1 MYDSPSFFYPPSLLC
16 WLSLSRGFKSPLD
29 YTSGYCSSPTVFKCY
44 PVALFCLLLFFFNC
58 IWTNR
63 TKCRAEIT
71 FWWTF
76 TSPSIFFLFQFF
88 HYFFPFFLTTIW
100 KDPAVAVTDVLKLL
114 PQEIILPQHLLLS
127 GKRLLTVELL
137 QHLSLLW
144 QKLFPLTSRRA
155 FFSAQE
161 KMERHRV
168 FFCSFKDGE
177 SPTCLSSLAK

>member
-1 MYDSPSFFYPPSLLC
+1 M
-16 WLSLSRGFKSPLD
+16 
-29 YTSGYCSSPTVFKCY
+29 FKCY
-44 PVALFCLLLFFFNC
+44 PVALFCLLLFFLLHLNQSNQMQSRNNFLVDVYFPVN
-58 IWTNR
+58 
-63 TKCRAEIT
+63 
-71 FWWTF
+71 
-76 TSPSIFFLFQFF
+76 FFFISVFSLFFSL
-88 HYFFPFFLTTIW
+88 FLTTIW

-114 PQEIILPQHLLLS
+114 PQEIILPRHLLLS